1 MKTLT
6 LIIVSWL
13 LVVATGCSTAEN
25 DAVIT
30 SEELMSRINDQ
41 SAPVILDVRSEQEF
55 QSSHVPGAVNVPFG
69 DHQQGLSSLNLSKSS
84 EVVVYCESGRRAGKM
99 GDYMQQQ
106 GFFEVRH
113 LQGDMRGWR
122 KAALPSES
130 GVTTIEN
137 SD

>member
-13 LVVATGCSTAEN
+13 LVLAAGCSTADS

-30 SEELMSRINDQ
+30 SEELMSRINDK

-55 QSSHVPGAVNVPFG
+55 QSGHVPGAINVPFG
-69 DHQQGLSSLNLSKSS
+69 DHQQLLSSLNLAKSS

-99 GDYMQQQ
+99 MNYMQQQ

-113 LQGDMRGWR
+113 LQDDMRGWR
-122 KAALPSES
+122 KAALPSDS
-130 GVTTIEN
+130 RVTPIEN

>member
-1 MKTLT
+1 MKTLKLT
-6 LIIVSWL
+6 IMSFL
-13 LVVATGCSTAEN
+13 LVVVACSSADS

-30 SEELMSRINDQ
+30 SAELMSRINDK

-55 QSSHVPGAVNVPFG
+55 QSGHVPGAVNVPFG
-69 DHQQGLSSLNLSKSS
+69 DHPQLLSSLGLAQNS

-99 GDYMQQQ
+99 ENYMQQQ

-122 KAALPSES
+122 KEALPAES

-137 SD
+137 AH